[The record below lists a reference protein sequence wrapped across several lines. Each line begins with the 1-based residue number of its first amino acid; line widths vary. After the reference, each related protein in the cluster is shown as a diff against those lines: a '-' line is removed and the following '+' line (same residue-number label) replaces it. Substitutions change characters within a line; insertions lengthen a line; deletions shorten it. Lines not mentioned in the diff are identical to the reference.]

1 MGGTPKRMEQFANYI
16 MKEIGHKLPAGTTL
30 LDISQYS
37 YRYSMYKVGPVL
49 SISVSIHNI
58 IFDLKNICIHI
69 LLTINILLDLLI
81 FYYFLLYK
89 FKVEIWKTCKYQINT
104 K

>member
-1 MGGTPKRMEQFANYI
+1 MEQFANYI

-49 SISVSIHNI
+49 SISVSIYNI
-58 IFDLKNICIHI
+58 ISVFNLLKMSTNV
-69 LLTINILLDLLI
+69 N
-81 FYYFLLYK
+81 
-89 FKVEIWKTCKYQINT
+89 N
-104 K
+104 